1 MATRIVTSKK
11 TELDI
16 EKDKS
21 LRPLTLD
28 EYIGQ
33 ETVKERMR
41 VFISAAKERGEALDH
56 VLLYGPPG
64 LGKTTLSNII
74 ANELGVSIKVT
85 SGPAIEKP
93 GDLAAI
99 LTGLKKNDVLFI
111 DEIHRLNRT
120 IEEVLYPAMED
131 FAFDIVMGKGP
142 NAKSVRIPV
151 APFTL
156 VGATTRTGLLSSP
169 LRDRFGVL
177 NKLEMYKI
185 EELMEIIKRSAGILE
200 IKIDDDGAREIA
212 IRSRQTP
219 RIANRFLK
227 RVRDYAQV
235 KKSDIINKEIAMEA
249 LKLLGVDENGLDSS
263 DIAILDTIINKF
275 DGGPVGLNTL
285 SAVIGEEEDT
295 ILDVYEPYL
304 LQLGFINR
312 TPRGRVATKL
322 AYDYLN
328 VPYTNSEIMTKSIFE
343 MEEE

>member
-1 MATRIVTSKK
+1 
-11 TELDI
+11 
-16 EKDKS
+16 
-21 LRPLTLD
+21 
-28 EYIGQ
+28 
-33 ETVKERMR
+33 
-41 VFISAAKERGEALDH
+41 
-56 VLLYGPPG
+56 
-64 LGKTTLSNII
+64 
-74 ANELGVSIKVT
+74 
-85 SGPAIEKP
+85 
-93 GDLAAI
+93 
-99 LTGLKKNDVLFI
+99 
-111 DEIHRLNRT
+111 
-120 IEEVLYPAMED
+120 MED

>member
-185 EELMEIIKRSAGILE
+185 EELIEIIKRSAGILE